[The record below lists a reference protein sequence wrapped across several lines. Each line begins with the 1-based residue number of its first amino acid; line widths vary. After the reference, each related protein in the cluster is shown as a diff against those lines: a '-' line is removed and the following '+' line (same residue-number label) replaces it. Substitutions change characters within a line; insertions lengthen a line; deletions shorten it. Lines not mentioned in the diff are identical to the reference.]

1 MRKVMRGG
9 EGEKTSEIFLESN
22 TSVPT
27 IKLKLSDKF
36 MSKKKKLSID
46 INLELYNQ
54 DVRKLLCQLF
64 NIDPQNCDK
73 KEYFL
78 IGLADMSERNGTI
91 NTANQLAAKSVT
103 STKQYSNIVYDN
115 SGNDLEKIKNLSN
128 RVLENPRCELE
139 IELTQEDDNILFEV
153 TNYSRIKY
161 DTYSSRYY
169 QYKWD
174 ESGGRCVDYPDD
186 CEGSWGKYSYK
197 IEFYYPKLDLL
208 ASSNPAIGGIN
219 YIDWETN
226 KIYKG
231 VSNNNYKFT
240 VKGRTIEDFVSQFMK
255 KKIVK
260 VN

>member
-1 MRKVMRGG
+1 M
-9 EGEKTSEIFLESN
+9 
-22 TSVPT
+22 
-27 IKLKLSDKF
+27 
-36 MSKKKKLSID
+36 
-46 INLELYNQ
+46 YNQ

-78 IGLADMSERNGTI
+78 IGLADMAERNGTI
-91 NTANQLAAKSVT
+91 NTANKLAEEKVT
-103 STKQYSNIVYDN
+103 SITNSINIVYDN

-169 QYKWD
+169 HYKWD
-174 ESGGRCVDYPDD
+174 ESGGRCEDYPYV
-186 CEGSWGKYSYK
+186 CEGSWDKNRYSIK
-197 IEFYYPKLDLL
+197 FYYPKLDLL
-208 ASSNPAIGGIN
+208 ASSNPALGGITIGGIN

-255 KKIVK
+255 KKSLRLI
-260 VN
+260 NSMPQIEPIPE